1 MAKDF
6 GPTTPVAVIAEVT
19 ESTVEFSGKS
29 QPIKIPCASRNDNP
43 GKKKKATNGKKALI
57 GNTLAHSSDL
67 GRVDYP

>member
-43 GKKKKATNGKKALI
+43 GKKKKATNGKKAFI
-57 GNTLAHSSDL
+57 DNSLAHNSNFVTDN
-67 GRVDYP
+67 YH